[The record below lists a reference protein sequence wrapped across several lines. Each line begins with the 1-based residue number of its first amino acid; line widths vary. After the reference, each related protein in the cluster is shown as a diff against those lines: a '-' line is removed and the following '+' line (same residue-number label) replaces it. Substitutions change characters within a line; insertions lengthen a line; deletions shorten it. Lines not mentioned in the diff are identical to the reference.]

1 MFGQFEVEV
10 ARLINTVMESDFGM
24 RQTDDLNS
32 YICDQL
38 LALGSHLEKDVFI
51 RVLNIIYHHI
61 LQSFLNVVEGEV
73 QLSYS
78 SQNFVPFSFNYN
90 DFIFKNRKSANLPAS
105 ANGKNC

>member
-1 MFGQFEVEV
+1 
-10 ARLINTVMESDFGM
+10 MESDFGM

-38 LALGSHLEKDVFI
+38 LALDTNLDRDVFI

-73 QLSYS
+73 QVTKLSSIYH
-78 SQNFVPFSFNYN
+78 
-90 DFIFKNRKSANLPAS
+90 FIWRLQ
-105 ANGKNC
+105 

>member
-1 MFGQFEVEV
+1 MFKLFAQFEVEV

-32 YICDQL
+32 YICDQI
-38 LALGSHLEKDVFI
+38 LALDTNLERDVFI

-73 QLSYS
+73 QVIIPT
-78 SQNFVPFSFNYN
+78 NTFVISFYYN
-90 DFIFKNRKSANLPAS
+90 KFT
-105 ANGKNC
+105 

>member
-1 MFGQFEVEV
+1 
-10 ARLINTVMESDFGM
+10 MESDFGM

-38 LALGSHLEKDVFI
+38 VALDTNLDRDVFI

-73 QLSYS
+73 QVTKLSTISIEDY
-78 SQNFVPFSFNYN
+78 NNLTFN
-90 DFIFKNRKSANLPAS
+90 NRKNANRPAS
-105 ANGKNC
+105 ANGKNF

>member
-38 LALGSHLEKDVFI
+38 LALDTHLEKDVFI

-73 QLSYS
+73 QVNYS
-78 SQNFVPFSFNYN
+78 DSQYLLPFP
-90 DFIFKNRKSANLPAS
+90 I
-105 ANGKNC
+105 

>member
-1 MFGQFEVEV
+1 
-10 ARLINTVMESDFGM
+10 MESDFGM

-38 LALGSHLEKDVFI
+38 LALDTNLDRDVFI

-73 QLSYS
+73 QVTKLSSYL
-78 SQNFVPFSFNYN
+78 PFHLKIN
-90 DFIFKNRKSANLPAS
+90 II
-105 ANGKNC
+105 